1 MKGELSFMKT
11 KHVIVLP
18 YQSSWKDAFHQI
30 ETELKK
36 SLRDLYLSIEHVG
49 STSVVGLSAKPVIDI
64 DVIIKR
70 ENFEQ
75 MKNRLNAIGYQHEG
89 DLGIKDRE
97 AFKYLDKEHL
107 MKHHLYVSPSD
118 SDEYRRHIAFRDWL
132 RNHPEDV
139 RTYAKIKEEMALKFA
154 KDIDSYIKGKEP
166 VIQMIYAKIADSIDK
181 K

>member
-1 MKGELSFMKT
+1 
-11 KHVIVLP
+11 
-18 YQSSWKDAFHQI
+18 
-30 ETELKK
+30 
-36 SLRDLYLSIEHVG
+36 
-49 STSVVGLSAKPVIDI
+49 
-64 DVIIKR
+64 
-70 ENFEQ
+70 

-107 MKHHLYVSPSD
+107 MKHHLYVSPRD